1 VFPGLA
7 SIHISANV
15 SHVIN
20 SSLPSSRL
28 ISGVPCV
35 HMRHMGKDTTQAR
48 EQDHDFHM
56 RASAEFLAALDK
68 LRRKEKDLP
77 SRAEMLRRLVA
88 AAK

>member
-1 VFPGLA
+1 M
-7 SIHISANV
+7 
-15 SHVIN
+15 
-20 SSLPSSRL
+20 
-28 ISGVPCV
+28 V
-35 HMRHMGKDTTQAR
+35 HMAKNAQQ
-48 EQDHDFHM
+48 QDQNFHM